1 MALTRVFGRSALL
14 VVIAPSGL
22 TGKMAFGERSFAV
35 ALPGFI
41 VRGNEIESCCH
52 AGDLD
57 AQKGDLGKP
66 GSGPDLTSMTMLT

>member
-22 TGKMAFGERSFAV
+22 TGKMAFGERAFSV

-57 AQKGDLGKP
+57 VREGDLGKP
-66 GSGPDLTSMTMLT
+66 GSGPGLTSMTKLT